1 MVNAWIPAKIFWTYR
16 WWKKSCTTWHLWNPV
31 TNGIFINWCRISST
45 NRFHTTIRWGDGP
58 ETAVSLA
65 LGEPDA
71 ALVAA
76 AWRKQLEVAIEERRG
91 TPFWNKTEEK
101 TNGGKPKPIEFE
113 LFSSWWAWFDGLV
126 RWFLHSHDNLKHRN
140 SRSWLGNLFQVSS
153 AAIRSQIELVA
164 FEPAW
169 LIPAF
174 FLTWWLLPKLLCLG
188 NLCCQKLLPSLKP
201 STVSRTYLYCAST
214 CTIYL
219 PMFNSNSNPG
229 SGISTCQDLEEIF
242 FRSDMQGIRLKSGIL
257 RKAQK
262 LGQSIEF
269 LILCWRVWVSTLNL
283 GGGGRYSI
291 SFFNWRSSQLRAND
305 QRMSDR
311 MRLCALS

>member
-1 MVNAWIPAKIFWTYR
+1 MQDFFHQQVPHNDTMRR
-16 WWKKSCTTWHLWNPV
+16 WARN
-31 TNGIFINWCRISST
+31 CRVAGAGRAGRSFGCGSVAEAT
-45 NRFHTTIRWGDGP
+45 GSGHWG
-58 ETAVSLA
+58 
-65 LGEPDA
+65 
-71 ALVAA
+71 
-76 AWRKQLEVAIEERRG
+76 EERHAILKQNGRKNLWRE
-91 TPFWNKTEEK
+91 TKTSWIWALFQLMFMVMDFFDIPLVGSTRCEK
-101 TNGGKPKPIEFE
+101 PEHP
-113 LFSSWWAWFDGLV
+113 
-126 RWFLHSHDNLKHRN
+126 HDNLKHRN

-174 FLTWWLLPKLLCLG
+174 FLTWCLLQKLLCLG
-188 NLCCQKLLPSLKP
+188 NLCCQKLLSSKP
-201 STVSRTYLYCAST
+201 STVSRGYLYCAST

-242 FRSDMQGIRLKSGIL
+242 FRSDMQGSRLESGIL

-262 LGQSIEF
+262 LGQSIEY
-269 LILCWRVWVSTLNL
+269 LMLCWRVWVSTCFFFFFGG

-291 SFFNWRSSQLRAND
+291 SFLIEEAAN
-305 QRMSDR
+305 
-311 MRLCALS
+311 